1 MLDNSGV
8 ELHKFFCN
16 SKVIKMCI
24 YVKMVCHMLLWGLLF
39 FSLFRCVNIVVL
51 FFLYIGIPHLQSKTL

>member
-1 MLDNSGV
+1 MSDNSGV

-16 SKVIKMCI
+16 SKVIKMCK
-24 YVKMVCHMLLWGLLF
+24 YVKMVCHMLLCGLLF

-51 FFLYIGIPHLQSKTL
+51 FFLYIGIPHLQNKTL